1 MPPKTLD
8 LKSEV
13 RVLGLFELFAR
24 QGRPL
29 SLSEIAEDLGIPV
42 SSCFNLLRAV
52 EDRGYL
58 YADKARGPLYP
69 TRRLYDI
76 ATAVFERDVV
86 MPGMRARLQA
96 LRDKTGETV
105 CLGCRKE
112 SSVVYLDVQES
123 PQAIRFAV
131 QPGDRR
137 DVHSNSIG
145 KAILSTY
152 DAGTLAATL
161 ASLTYRRH
169 TPKTLR
175 NAVELEADIERGR
188 ADGWYANR
196 GESTLDALACA
207 VPVRLGSGWYG
218 MAIVGPVTRM
228 QDRLQKHLSALQTA
242 AREIERLSRVQHA
255 TASA

>member
-1 MPPKTLD
+1 MQVKTLD

-13 RVLGLFELFAR
+13 RVLGVFELFAR
-24 QGRPL
+24 LGRPL

-76 ATAVFERDVV
+76 AKAVFDHDVV
-86 MPGMRARLQA
+86 TPDMRARLQA
-96 LRDKTGETV
+96 LRDRTGETV

-123 PQAIRFAV
+123 SQAIRFAV
-131 QPGDRR
+131 KAGDRR

-145 KAILSTY
+145 KAILSTC
-152 DAGTLAATL
+152 DDEALAAAL
-161 ASLTYRRH
+161 ESLDYRRH
-169 TPKTLR
+169 TPRTLR
-175 NAVELEADIERGR
+175 NAAELKADIARGR
-188 ADGWYANR
+188 AEGWYANR

-207 VPVRLGSGWYG
+207 LPVRLGADVYG
-218 MAIVGPVTRM
+218 IAVVGPVTRM
-228 QDRLQKHLSALQTA
+228 QDRLQKHLSALRSA
-242 AREIERLSRVQHA
+242 ARDIERLARAQHA
-255 TASA
+255 AAAA